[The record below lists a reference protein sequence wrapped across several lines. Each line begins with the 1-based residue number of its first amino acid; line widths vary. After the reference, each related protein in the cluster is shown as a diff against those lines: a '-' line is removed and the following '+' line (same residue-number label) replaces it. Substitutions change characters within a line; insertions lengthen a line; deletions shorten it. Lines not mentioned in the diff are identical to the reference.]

1 MIRRPPRSTLFP
13 YTTLFRSQGLGHD
26 VEHRQPRVERRV
38 RVLEDDLDVTAQR
51 THPLAPEPDDLPALE
66 THRTLGGRLQ
76 VEDGPPGGGLP
87 AAGLTDEAQH
97 LAGVQVEVQPVDGTD
112 GEIGRA

>member
-66 THRTLGGRLQ
+66 AHRPLGGRLQ
-76 VEDGPPGGGLP
+76 VEDGAPGGGLP
-87 AAGLTDEAQH
+87 AAGLPDQAEH
-97 LAGVQVEVQPVDGTD
+97 LTGMEVRSEERRVGK
-112 GEIGRA
+112 ECR